1 MKMSPIV
8 LCVLGAKRILQII
21 LFSPSICPLIIW
33 HIKDLN
39 TQCPPEVIVHLADF
53 TRHWT
58 DKVFVGQ
65 VILCQVVKKDKG
77 AVTLK
82 CDPGRK

>member
-1 MKMSPIV
+1 M
-8 LCVLGAKRILQII
+8 
-21 LFSPSICPLIIW
+21 IIW
-33 HIKDLN
+33 HKKDLN

-58 DKVFVGQ
+58 DKVYVGQ

-82 CDPGRK
+82 CDPGRKQRSDKTELHPMHEKERKVNYNE